1 MKKISCLMVLLALL
15 MTGMPRAQAD
25 FQVLDGVVCWYG
37 DPMFPV
43 VWENAVAYD
52 VVDRGSAYYRGNKA
66 NVLVTSVSKKDEAI
80 LLQRTL
86 HLVNSGKEGLRYYW
100 DDFDAIILPVAKDTE
115 PMRVYQ
121 ALSWKYVP
129 PAPPVKLKEPAEEQ
143 TAEENQEKPENEDGQ
158 EDLES

>member
-52 VVDRGSAYYRGNKA
+52 VVDRGSAYYYKNKT
-66 NVLVTSVSKKDEAI
+66 NVLVTSVSKKDESI
-80 LLQRTL
+80 LLQRVL
-86 HLVNSGKEGLRYYW
+86 HFVNSGKEGLRYYW

-129 PAPPVKLKEPAEEQ
+129 PAPPVKPKEP
-143 TAEENQEKPENEDGQ
+143 AEENQEKPEKEDGQ
-158 EDLES
+158 GDMES

>member
-1 MKKISCLMVLLALL
+1 MLKKISILLLSFLFIVINMSA
-15 MTGMPRAQAD
+15 AEAE
-25 FQVLDGVVCWYG
+25 FEVLDGVNCWYG

-86 HLVNSGKEGLRYYW
+86 HFVNSGKEGLRYYW

-121 ALSWKYVP
+121 ALSWKYEP
-129 PAPPVKLKEPAEEQ
+129 PVPPVKPKETAEEQ
-143 TAEENQEKPENEDGQ
+143 TANENQEKPENEAGQ
-158 EDLES
+158 GDS